1 MKTGWANVNGKWY
14 YLNSDGS
21 MKTGWLK
28 NSDGSW
34 YYLNSDGS
42 MAANTTIN
50 GYKLDKTGK
59 MVW

>member
-1 MKTGWANVNGKWY
+1 
-14 YLNSDGS
+14 

-50 GYKLDKTGK
+50 GYELDKTGK
-59 MVW
+59 MV